1 MTARPARACE
11 ASMVV
16 EKSGFE
22 RERIGILGWWGG
34 WIYAI
39 SVCVLDVVSDGLVKG
54 AKGQ

>member
-1 MTARPARACE
+1 MCDFTQRERE
-11 ASMVV
+11 R
-16 EKSGFE
+16 ERE

-39 SVCVLDVVSDGLVKG
+39 FVCVLDVVSDGLVKG